1 MSDAAH
7 WPYGGGATGQPT
19 TLDPNAPP
27 DTTPQPCPYGQGYAK
42 VAGVPKRILVSQP
55 ATGAEWLYKHSGP
68 SWILLRAITW
78 KLVTSA
84 VVATR
89 ASRLQLK
96 FGTDLVA
103 QFPPSATQA
112 ASLTVQYTA
121 SDCGL
126 TGGDSTTVLVGL
138 SNSLILGDN
147 MSVGSATNLI
157 DVGDQYSLIAIFGE
171 EFSTYDWW
179 DD

>member
-7 WPYGGGATGQPT
+7 WPYGGGASGQPQG
-19 TLDPNAPP
+19 LDPNAPP
-27 DTTPQPCPYGQGYAK
+27 DSSPQPYPYGEGYARI
-42 VAGVPKRILVSQP
+42 AGVPKRILVVQP
-55 ATGAEWLYKHSGP
+55 VAGGEWLYKHTGP
-68 SWILLRAITW
+68 SWILLRSITW

-89 ASRLQLK
+89 ASRLQVK

-103 QFPPSATQA
+103 QFPPGATQA

-126 TGGDSTTVLVGL
+126 TSGDPATALVGL
-138 SNSLILGDN
+138 SNSMVLGDN
-147 MSVGSATNLI
+147 ISVGSSTANI
-157 DVGDQYSLIAIFGE
+157 DVGDQYSLIAIYGE
-171 EFSTYDWW
+171 EFSDFEYD

>member
-1 MSDAAH
+1 VSDAAH
-7 WPYGGGATGQPT
+7 WPYGGGATGQPAG
-19 TLDPNAPP
+19 LDPNAPP
-27 DTTPQPCPYGQGYAK
+27 DTTPQPCPFGQGYAK
-42 VAGVPKRILVSQP
+42 VAGLPKRILVTQP
-55 ATGAEWLYKHSGP
+55 AAGTEWLYKHTGP

-103 QFPPSATQA
+103 QFPPNATQA

-126 TGGDSTTVLVGL
+126 TSGDATTALVGL

-147 MSVGSATNLI
+147 MSVGSSTNLI
-157 DVGDQYSLIAIFGE
+157 DVGDQYSLVAIFGE
-171 EFSTYDWW
+171 EFKDFDWW

>member
-1 MSDAAH
+1 MDDAAH
-7 WPYGGGATGQPT
+7 WRYGGGPTGQPRAA
-19 TLDPNAPP
+19 DPNAPP
-27 DTTPQPCPYGQGYAK
+27 DTTPLPCPYGQGYAQM
-42 VAGVPKRILVSQP
+42 AGVPKRILVVQP
-55 ATGAEWLYKHSGP
+55 ALGAEWLYKHSGP

-89 ASRLQLK
+89 ASRLQVK

-103 QFPPSATQA
+103 QFPPGATQA

-126 TGGDSTTVLVGL
+126 TSGDTTTALVGL

-157 DVGDQYSLIAIFGE
+157 DVGDQYSAIAIFGE
-171 EFSTYDWW
+171 EFTDFEW
-179 DD
+179 D

>member
-7 WPYGGGATGQPT
+7 WPYGGGPTGQPVP
-19 TLDPNAPP
+19 LDPSAPP
-27 DTTPQPCPYGQGYAK
+27 DSNPQPCPFGQGYAK
-42 VAGVPKRILVSQP
+42 IAGLPKRILVTQP
-55 ATGAEWLYKHSGP
+55 AAGAEWLYKHTGP

-103 QFPPSATQA
+103 QFPPGGTQA

-126 TGGDSTTVLVGL
+126 TSGDSTTQLVGL
-138 SNSLILGDN
+138 SNSIILGDN
-147 MSVGSATNLI
+147 MSVGSLTALI
-157 DVGDQYSLIAIFGE
+157 DVADQYSGVAIFGE
-171 EFSTYDWW
+171 EFNDFEYD